1 MKKTLF
7 LVGLL
12 GIGYASAQQIQDTKS
27 LMTGAKLTSRI
38 GINTNVPVATLEIAK
53 VNSPYPNQV
62 EGFMLPHLTQTERNN
77 MKKEELTNGLQI
89 FNIDKNCIE
98 WWNGATW
105 QCTDGS
111 LQDKHGDAA
120 SFIEMAYYPESGEG
134 TQTFYKNNCPAGQQP
149 KEGISF
155 TGRGQG
161 RGVAAQRQTAIDKAK
176 ESAYRN
182 FLRLGQ
188 DNANVHGLCEPA
200 PAVPQVDPI
209 VIADTQ
215 LQIGNTKFWFSS
227 IRDNDYLDAG
237 GNLIM
242 PTTPASWLDQ
252 TPTGD
257 GVADDKTI
265 DMQGIIPM
273 INEQKDNHLE
283 VAIPIL
289 TGPSTSL
296 NLPGFTSYL
305 EVPAEYTE
313 DGKKGI
319 IVFTWEPT
327 TLTPTTKYFMA
338 NLYAKAGTHDI
349 KLKKLD
355 MAKGLGSDQMGLSL
369 GIIKYPKNAS
379 DNDPST
385 WQGEINVRLISG
397 VPDRRFNMET
407 TIERDTQKRHQFLY
421 VPTIGADG
429 NIWLGNNL
437 GANYANIHS
446 EVFNPAQQ
454 AKATNDKN
462 AYGSLFQ
469 WGRAGDGHEL
479 MDWENNKPLFT
490 QEPYNWYSDKS
501 LTLTQFNENCPTGF
515 HTPSR
520 SEFENLS
527 TAANAYSTNIKI
539 PGFRVGGLRVPLT
552 GYRHLNNGSFLEHQ
566 NGYSDLWSSTPNEVN
581 SFGRQLLAYYFSGH
595 PALSQYIHT
604 YTLVAGGAHR
614 SYGIAIRCMKDA
626 L

>member
-7 LVGLL
+7 FVGLL
-12 GIGYASAQQIQDTKS
+12 GAIYANAQQIQNTRS
-27 LMTGAKLTSRI
+27 IMTTEKLNGRL
-38 GINTNVPVATLEIAK
+38 GVNTNVPVATLEIAK

-89 FNIDKNCIE
+89 FNIDKNCID
-98 WWNGATW
+98 WWNGSTW

-120 SFIEMAYYPESGEG
+120 SFIETAYYPEAGES
-134 TQTFYKNNCPAGQQP
+134 TQIFYKNNCPAGQQP

-188 DNANVHGLCEPA
+188 DNANLHGLCEPA

-227 IRDNDYLDAG
+227 IGDNDYLDAG

-242 PTTPASWLDQ
+242 PTTPASWQDQ
-252 TPTGD
+252 APAGD
-257 GVADDKTI
+257 GVKEAKAI
-265 DMQGIIPM
+265 EVQGIIPM
-273 INEQKDNHLE
+273 INEQRDNYLE
-283 VAIPIL
+283 VAVPIL
-289 TGPSTSL
+289 VGPSTTL

-305 EVPAEYTE
+305 EVPSEYTQ
-313 DGKKGI
+313 DGKRGI

-327 TLTPTTKYFMA
+327 TLNTTTKYFMA
-338 NLYAKAGTHDI
+338 NIYAKAGTNDI
-349 KLKKLD
+349 KLKQLD
-355 MAKGLGSDQMGLSL
+355 MAKGLGSDLMGLSL
-369 GIIKYPKNAS
+369 GTIRYPKNAS
-379 DNDPST
+379 DNDPAT
-385 WQGEINVRLISG
+385 WQGEINIRLISG
-397 VPDRRFNMET
+397 IPDRRFNMET

-421 VPTIGADG
+421 VPAIGPDG
-429 NIWLGNNL
+429 NIWLSNNL

-446 EVFNPAQQ
+446 PVFSPAQQ
-454 AKATNDKN
+454 AKTFNDKN

-479 MDWENNKPLFT
+479 MDWENNKPVFT
-490 QEPYNWYSDKS
+490 QEPFNWLSDKS
-501 LTLTQFNENCPTGF
+501 GTLTQFNENCPQGF
-515 HTPSR
+515 HTPTF
-520 SEFENLS
+520 SEFTTLS
-527 TAANAYSTNIKI
+527 NSVNAYTLNMKEV
-539 PGFRVGGLRVPLT
+539 GFRVGGLRAPLM
-552 GYRHLNNGSFLEHQ
+552 GFRMPHHGSTLDKQ
-566 NGYSDLWSSTPNEVN
+566 GIYSYFWSSTPTLIPIIYWKYDDYQ
-581 SFGRQLLAYYFSGH
+581 SAAYFGNTLLAAEYGH
-595 PALSQYIHT
+595 KSLRGHG
-604 YTLVAGGAHR
+604 L
-614 SYGIAIRCMKDA
+614 AIRCLKDNN
-626 L
+626 